1 MIVVGRLIV
10 ALAFAYVLAP
20 ILIVILMSFAN
31 DAYIVFP
38 PSGWSL
44 KWYGELWRRE
54 EFHAGLA
61 TSLKIAGMVTVLAL
75 AIGVPAS
82 LAVAR
87 GAGRWRDAVYACL
100 TAPQLVPAVVLG
112 LMLLLVFAPFRL
124 VATLPGVV
132 IAHVVVTLPFV
143 VRIMATTFATITTD
157 CEAAAATLGAS
168 PPQVFFRVTLPLA
181 APGIL
186 AAAAI
191 AFIVSFD
198 ETVVT
203 LFLSGP
209 RFTTL
214 PVQVF
219 NYVTTKTDPMIAA
232 LSTVLLLFTAILI
245 TAVERSVGIAQ
256 AVSARG

>member
-1 MIVVGRLIV
+1 MRVVGNLIV

-20 ILIVILMSFAN
+20 ILIVVLMSFSS

-38 PSGWSL
+38 PSGWSV
-44 KWYGELWRRE
+44 KWYGELWQRT
-54 EFHAGLA
+54 EFHDGLMV
-61 TSLKIAGMVTVLAL
+61 SLKIAALVTATAL
-75 AIGVPAS
+75 IIGVPAS

-87 GAGRWRDAVYACL
+87 GQGRWRDMVYAYL

-132 IAHVVVTLPFV
+132 IAHVVVTMPFV
-143 VRIMATTFATITTD
+143 IRIMVTTFSTITAD

-168 PPQVFFRVTLPLA
+168 PLQVFFTVTLPLA
-181 APGIL
+181 APGLL

-219 NYVTTKTDPMIAA
+219 NYVTTKTDPLIAA
-232 LSTVLLLFTAILI
+232 LSTVLLVFTALLI
-245 TAVERSVGIAQ
+245 AAVERSIGVVQ
-256 AVSARG
+256 AVSTSK

>member
-1 MIVVGRLIV
+1 MRVVGRLIV
-10 ALAFAYVLAP
+10 VLAFAYVLAP
-20 ILIVILMSFAN
+20 ILIVVLMSFSA

-44 KWYGELWRRE
+44 KWYGELWRRD
-54 EFHAGLA
+54 EFHAGLLV
-61 TSLKIAGMVTVLAL
+61 SLRIASMVTALAL
-75 AIGVPAS
+75 IIGVPAS
-82 LAVAR
+82 LALAR
-87 GAGRWRDAVYACL
+87 SSGPWRDVVYAWL

-124 VATLPGVV
+124 VATMPGVV
-132 IAHVVVTLPFV
+132 IAHVIVTLPFV
-143 VRIMATTFATITTD
+143 VRIMVTTFATITAD

-168 PPQVFFRVTLPLA
+168 PPEVFFRVTLPLA

-191 AFIVSFD
+191 TFIVSFD

-219 NYVTTKTDPMIAA
+219 NYVTTKTDPLIAA
-232 LSTVLLLFTAILI
+232 LSTALLLFTAVLI
-245 TAVERSVGIAQ
+245 MAVERSIGVAQ